1 MRYSGTRIRA
11 KNGVRYRSTAE
22 YPDVSEKDS
31 DIYVITQYGD
41 RLDTIAMDFYK
52 NPHMWWIIAKANGI
66 RGKIALTTNEPI
78 RIPGNI
84 QTILENFQN
93 INNTG
98 Y

>member
-52 NPHMWWIIAKANGI
+52 NPHMWWIIAKANGLSDLNI
-66 RGKIALTTNEPI
+66 KQGTSLRIPILTDDI
-78 RIPGNI
+78 RIK
-84 QTILENFQN
+84 
-93 INNTG
+93 
-98 Y
+98 